1 MLKKNRLAV
10 KIAGRDQ
17 GVCVVLESKKGRLL
31 VVGPS
36 VRKRLVS
43 PAHLEPLPGK
53 LNVSKLSEDE
63 IVEKL
68 KTKEK
73 KFRETE
79 LDFVTKTALKAKL
92 SR

>member
-17 GVCVVLESKKGRLL
+17 GVCVVLESRKGKLQ
-31 VVGPS
+31 VVGPK
-36 VRKRLVS
+36 VRKRWVS
-43 PAHLEPLPGK
+43 PLHLEPLSGK
-53 LNVSKLSEDE
+53 LDVSKLSEDE

-68 KTKEK
+68 KKEEK
-73 KFRETE
+73 KFRGTK
-79 LDFVTKTALKAKL
+79 LDFFTKASLKAKL